1 LKHYLI
7 RANIYRHRGT
17 GRKPVK
23 QINDLK
29 NTLSEF
35 RDINFDENVP
45 ARNFTSYCIGGN
57 VRFVITIN
65 SPDSASKVLSRI
77 HEMGLRIHPLGAGTN
92 ILVSNSGF
100 DGVFIRLGENFKK
113 IERTSEGCIRAGAA
127 VKLTDLVDYC
137 VEGKLGGLAFLS
149 GIPGTV
155 GGAVAMNAGA
165 FGDEMRNHVESV
177 HAVAF
182 DGNDR
187 HLTRDDCHFEYRNS
201 IFRKDKMMVLDAKVC
216 CIPKTDIKTD
226 VESNLEHRSKKH
238 VVKGRYAGS
247 VFKNPEGDY
256 AGRLLDDAGMK
267 GLRVGSAIVS
277 VDHANFILADKDASA
292 DDVLELMQIG
302 ALRVYTFWGVKLYPE
317 VELIGFDL
325 DWDEIFNP

>member
-1 LKHYLI
+1 M
-7 RANIYRHRGT
+7 
-17 GRKPVK
+17 K

-45 ARNFTSYCIGGN
+45 ARSFTSYCIGGD
-57 VRFVITIN
+57 VRYVITIN
-65 SPDSASKVLSRI
+65 SPGSASKVLSKL
-77 HEMGLRIHPLGAGTN
+77 HELGLRIHPLGAGTN

-113 IERTSEGCIRAGAA
+113 IERTSEGCIKAGAA
-127 VKLTDLVDYC
+127 AKLVDLVDYC
-137 VEGKLGGLAFLS
+137 VHNTLGGLAFLS

-155 GGAVAMNAGA
+155 GGAIAMNAGA
-165 FGDEMRNHVESV
+165 FGDEICNHVLNV
-177 HAVAF
+177 NAVAY
-182 DGNDR
+182 DGKEMNLSKDK
-187 HLTRDDCHFEYRNS
+187 CHFDYRNS
-201 IFRKDKMMVLDAKVC
+201 VFKRDKLMVLDAQIC
-216 CIPKTDIKTD
+216 CIPKSDIKTD
-226 VESNLEHRSKKH
+226 VESHLEHRSRKH
-238 VVKGRYAGS
+238 VPKGRYAGS

-267 GLRVGSAIVS
+267 GLRVGSAFVS

-302 ALRVYTFWGVKLYPE
+302 AFRVYTFYGVKLYPE

-325 DWDEIFNP
+325 DWDEIFNT